1 MKTNLRDYDE
11 SRIFQKTSTGEDKLD
26 KLTNVKKTAKIT
38 IDLNK
43 MVLFIKNIFMCVLLY
58 KLIVLINIMIKSG
71 S

>member
-1 MKTNLRDYDE
+1 MKSNLRDYDE
-11 SRIFQKTSTGEDKLD
+11 TRIFQKTSTVDDKLD

-38 IDLNK
+38 IDINK
-43 MVLFIKNIFMCVLLY
+43 MVIFIKNIFMCVLLY

>member
-1 MKTNLRDYDE
+1 MKSNLRDYDE
-11 SRIFQKTSTGEDKLD
+11 SRIFQKTSTVEDKLD